1 LIQERLTAQLLAG
14 PPARDALEVTARL
27 LAIQAQDP
35 RGARLAIRARSEG
48 SSAADVDR
56 ALSRERA
63 LVITWLNRG
72 TLHLVRSDDYPWL
85 QKLATP
91 PLFASNARRLSE
103 EGLSPAQAER
113 GVSVI
118 ERAVREEGAL
128 TRTDLRE
135 RVARAGVRTEGQALV
150 HLLFAAAIRGI
161 VVRGPMLGR
170 EHAYVHAQDWLG
182 HPPDVDRDRALAE
195 LARRYLAGHGP
206 STDRDLARWAGL
218 PLRDAR
224 TGLEAIASELAEHS
238 PGLIDLARRPPPARL
253 PQPRLLG
260 AFEPLLLGWRS
271 REPVLGA
278 DESRVV
284 SGGVFRPIILLRG
297 VAAGTWKLSSG
308 EVAIAPFHPLDD
320 RDAAALRSDA
330 ADVVRFLG
338 DPAQGHS
345 SR

>member
-1 LIQERLTAQLLAG
+1 MA
-14 PPARDALEVTARL
+14 V
-27 LAIQAQDP
+27 
-35 RGARLAIRARSEG
+35 RARSEG
-48 SSAADVDR
+48 GSGADVDR

-91 PLFASNARRLSE
+91 PLFAASARRLSE
-103 EGLSPAQAER
+103 EGLTSAQAER

-118 ERAVREEGAL
+118 ERAVREEGVL

-135 RVARAGVRTEGQALV
+135 RVARAGIRTEGQALV

-170 EHAYVHAQDWLG
+170 DHAYVHAQDWLG
-182 HPPDVDRDRALAE
+182 DPPAVDRDRALAE

-224 TGLEAIASELAEHS
+224 TGLEAIATELAEH
-238 PGLIDLARRPPPARL
+238 PAGLIDLARRAPPARL
-253 PQPRLLG
+253 PRPRLLG

-278 DESRVV
+278 DESQVV

-308 EVAIAPFHPLDD
+308 KVAIAPFRPLTD
-320 RDAAALRSDA
+320 RDAVALRRDA